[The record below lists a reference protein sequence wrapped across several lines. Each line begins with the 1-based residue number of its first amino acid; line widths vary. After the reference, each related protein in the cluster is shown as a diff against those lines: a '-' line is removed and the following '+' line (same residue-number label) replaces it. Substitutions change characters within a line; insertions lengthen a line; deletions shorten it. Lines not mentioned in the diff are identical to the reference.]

1 MSDSVQP
8 HRRQPTRLLHP
19 WDSPGKN
26 TGVVSHFLFQCMKSK
41 SESEVAQSCPTLSDP
56 MDCNLPGSPSTGFSR
71 QEYWS
76 GEPLPSPEM
85 SWGQSFHQ
93 VYLLH
98 FIRGP
103 SHGTLTFIT
112 SSSSTV
118 NIWIFCAYL
127 SDVLHHKVRGGTSK
141 CIFRLGRIL
150 LIQCSANFNLIGFY
164 GLRMLNSVNNTDY
177 KSKYISSSG
186 QSLYKWTTCTDLI

>member
-1 MSDSVQP
+1 
-8 HRRQPTRLLHP
+8 
-19 WDSPGKN
+19 
-26 TGVVSHFLFQCMKSK
+26 
-41 SESEVAQSCPTLSDP
+41 
-56 MDCNLPGSPSTGFSR
+56 MDCSLPGSPSTGFSR
-71 QEYWS
+71 QECGATAFS
-76 GEPLPSPEM
+76 KM

-127 SDVLHHKVRGGTSK
+127 SDVPYHKVRGGTSK

-186 QSLYKWTTCTDLI
+186 QKMKSTLGTFATWSTYWQVSHLKGIRKGFCSHHQGIKWVKLGFTFYF